1 MLSTNLFLNK
11 FLISKK
17 LVKNIKNNCNNYIFT
32 EKIKKGT
39 TLNKKIRTKCRFFFK
54 LFDKILFVMQERL
67 SV

>member
-32 EKIKKGT
+32 KK
-39 TLNKKIRTKCRFFFK
+39 NKKRDNTK
-54 LFDKILFVMQERL
+54 
-67 SV
+67 